1 MNAYYTVVVEVK
13 HRKYRLD
20 IVHGFLWIVKSCPTT
35 IFALIDEK
43 SHRLIGNML
52 ISEKVYRAGFGNK
65 YYAQLKPTYVDCKH
79 VGS

>member
-43 SHRLIGNML
+43 NHRLIGNML
-52 ISEKVYRAGFGNK
+52 ISE
-65 YYAQLKPTYVDCKH
+65 
-79 VGS
+79 